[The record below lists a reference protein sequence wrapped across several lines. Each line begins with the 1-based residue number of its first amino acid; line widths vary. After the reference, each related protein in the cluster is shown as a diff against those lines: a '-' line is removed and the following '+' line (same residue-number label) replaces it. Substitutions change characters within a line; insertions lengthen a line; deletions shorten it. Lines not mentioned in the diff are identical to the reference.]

1 MYGCVKSV
9 YLFVLSATLGTR
21 LNGLGVHAKGRRCA
35 VCSKTSMAL
44 EGFNVKK
51 KKRTFAVCKDLDLLS
66 QKHVLN
72 DED

>member
-1 MYGCVKSV
+1 MYF
-9 YLFVLSATLGTR
+9 LVLSATLGTR

-44 EGFNVKK
+44 ESFNVKK
-51 KKRTFAVCKDLDLLS
+51 KNIPFVVCKDLDPLS
-66 QKHVLN
+66 QKHVPN